1 MIYVKD
7 NYTLENEQTVILL
20 EAYPETLFTNT
31 SDEEAVLEYSHNG
44 TNWNTLLTLAPNQKQ
59 SIAVTSRYVR
69 QITKTTVEAT
79 GVGSHITPLVLAS
92 NPLQSGTD
100 FSDYITKPQLDSA
113 IAKVNDK
120 TALLAT
126 QEQLQTI
133 TQTQTRALT
142 TETQQRHSQID
153 TINQTITR
161 NKQAQDEL
169 INQKANQTALTALEA
184 KVTANTT
191 KNQSQ
196 DTEIAKKANQASLT
210 AETTARN
217 QVIEALK
224 GTITTNKQ
232 TQDSTINQLR
242 ADLNTK
248 ANQSQIASINASIE
262 QKASKLNQVTAGNG
276 LTGGGTLANS
286 FQIALGLPST
296 ISRSTTNSVTSTSH
310 THAIETATTTRA
322 GIVQLNDNLTSTS
335 NTQALTANQGKVLKD
350 ELNSLRNASTM
361 LINASNSSKVN
372 KNINITAGNGLTGGG
387 DLSANRTVSLGT
399 PTTISSNSTN
409 SVTTDSHTHAIDKA
423 STTRAGIVQ
432 LVDDL
437 DSDSEDKALTARQG
451 SELKQQIE
459 TLRNSDFH
467 NFQSSIDYFEVNKA
481 NNTLQVLAGEGLTG
495 GGTLQENPLIVL
507 GLPSTISE
515 SSTNSRSN
523 DSHTHLIETATTGR
537 AGIVQLTDNLT
548 STSTEQAL
556 TARQG
561 KSLKEQLDRL
571 SNTVDT
577 NNTGMSVMVNTKV
590 DKNTSITAGE
600 GLTGGGTLSEN
611 LVIALGTPST
621 ITQSST
627 NTTTANSHSH
637 AIDTATTTQAGIVTL
652 SHETNGTNK
661 TKAVSEFALGE
672 VRRLVNNLNSTTN
685 SQTPNLTTLA
695 WSSITGKPSTY
706 PSDAHSHSI
715 NQITGLQ
722 AQLDTKAP
730 NTHTHSFSDITNKP
744 TTLAGYGIT
753 DAISR
758 GTDTEITSL
767 LTINKSDSYIQG
779 KTSNTRKWYIGKG
792 SSFSDDIQLHN
803 FTHSTQLN
811 LTNNKIVASHD
822 LYVNDSKVITASDT
836 TVFVTPDALNQVLI
850 AKAPINH
857 QHTIA
862 EVFELQSILN
872 SKLNSNASAI
882 SAQKLTTPRHI
893 NGIAFDGTQD
903 ITLPIPTTSPA
914 NVSWS
919 AISNKPANFTPSAHS
934 HVIADITNLQRELD
948 SKANSNHSHAW
959 NSITDKPTTLTGYG
973 IGNAMQTDTDSET
986 TGLISINRADSYIQ
1000 GKQGSVRRW
1009 YVGSGS
1015 SSNHNVQLSNST
1027 HNTQLELTNDRI
1039 TSNKALYVGTRR
1051 VLLEGDETTTPT
1063 TQPTNT
1069 RVRVTAH
1076 PVTILADPVSFLD
1089 STTFVY
1095 PNGRIVHSFIY
1106 NNLSQPVFNSITSGG
1121 THVRT
1126 LTTNLPTAMPR
1137 QVVQVNAY
1145 FYRPEVTDSSFPLI
1159 ISHKANDISNS
1170 SINLQISG
1178 IARGISFSGYLDLV
1192 VIVEGF

>member
-1 MIYVKD
+1 MMKSPNYGDFFMIYVKD

-44 TNWNTLLTLAPNQKQ
+44 TNWDTLLTLAPNQKQ

-126 QEQLQTI
+126 QEQLQTA
-133 TQTQTRALT
+133 TQSQTRALNQLT
-142 TETQQRHSQID
+142 TQVSD
-153 TINQTITR
+153 
-161 NKQAQDEL
+161 
-169 INQKANQTALTALEA
+169 KANQSELT
-184 KVTANTT
+184 
-191 KNQSQ
+191 
-196 DTEIAKKANQASLT
+196 TEIEARSQA
-210 AETTARN
+210 
-217 QVIEALK
+217 IEALK

-248 ANQSQIASINASIE
+248 ANQSDLATETSNRTSAIAGLNQTAATHKQQLDRQIQSLEQSKADKNTVNQQLSTKANQSQIDGINTAME

-310 THAIETATTTRA
+310 THAIETATTTRS
-322 GIVQLNDNLTSTS
+322 GIVQLN
-335 NTQALTANQGKVLKD
+335 
-350 ELNSLRNASTM
+350 
-361 LINASNSSKVN
+361 
-372 KNINITAGNGLTGGG
+372 
-387 DLSANRTVSLGT
+387 
-399 PTTISSNSTN
+399 
-409 SVTTDSHTHAIDKA
+409 
-423 STTRAGIVQ
+423 
-432 LVDDL
+432 
-437 DSDSEDKALTARQG
+437 
-451 SELKQQIE
+451 
-459 TLRNSDFH
+459 
-467 NFQSSIDYFEVNKA
+467 
-481 NNTLQVLAGEGLTG
+481 
-495 GGTLQENPLIVL
+495 
-507 GLPSTISE
+507 
-515 SSTNSRSN
+515 
-523 DSHTHLIETATTGR
+523 
-537 AGIVQLTDNLT
+537 DNLT

-590 DKNTSITAGE
+590 DKITSITTGE

-672 VRRLVNNLNSTTN
+672 VRRLVNNLNSTIT

-695 WSSITGKPSTY
+695 WNSIT
-706 PSDAHSHSI
+706 D
-715 NQITGLQ
+715 
-722 AQLDTKAP
+722 
-730 NTHTHSFSDITNKP
+730 KP

-758 GTDTEITSL
+758 NTDTEITSL

-779 KTSNTRKWYIGKG
+779 KSSNTRKWYIGKG

-836 TVFVTPDALNQVLI
+836 TVFVTPDALNQALI
-850 AKAPINH
+850 AKASINH

-862 EVFELQSILN
+862 EVSELQSILN
-872 SKLNSNASAI
+872 SKLDSNASAI
-882 SAQKLTTPRHI
+882 SAQKLTTPRRI
-893 NGIAFDGTQD
+893 NGIVFDGTQD
-903 ITLPIPTTSPA
+903 ITLPTTT

-948 SKANSNHSHAW
+948 SKASSNHSHAW

-1000 GKQGSVRRW
+1000 GKQGSIRRW

-1051 VLLEGDETTTPT
+1051 VLLEGDETASTTA
-1063 TQPTNT
+1063 QPTNT
-1069 RVRVTAH
+1069 AVRVTIH
-1076 PVTILADPVSFLD
+1076 PVAVLTDNFASQD

-1095 PNGRIVHSFIY
+1095 PDGRIVHSFIY
-1106 NNLSQPVFNSITSGG
+1106 KNLRQPVFNSITSGG

-1126 LTTNLPTAMPR
+1126 LTINLPTAMPR
-1137 QVVQVNAY
+1137 YITQVNAY
-1145 FYRPEVTDSSFPLI
+1145 FYRPEFTDASFPLI

-1178 IARGISFSGYLDLV
+1178 TAREIRFSGYLDLV

>member
-1 MIYVKD
+1 MMKSPNYGDFFMIYVKD

-44 TNWNTLLTLAPNQKQ
+44 TNWDTLLTLAPNQKQ

-79 GVGSHITPLVLAS
+79 GVGSHITPLVLAG

-153 TINQTITR
+153 TVNQTITR

-217 QVIEALK
+217 QAIETLK
-224 GTITTNKQ
+224 GTITANKQ

-248 ANQSQIASINASIE
+248 ANQSDLTTEISNRTSAIAGLNQTAATHKQQLDRQIQSLEQSKADKNTVNQQLSTKANQSQIDGINTAME

-335 NTQALTANQGKVLKD
+335 
-350 ELNSLRNASTM
+350 
-361 LINASNSSKVN
+361 
-372 KNINITAGNGLTGGG
+372 
-387 DLSANRTVSLGT
+387 
-399 PTTISSNSTN
+399 
-409 SVTTDSHTHAIDKA
+409 
-423 STTRAGIVQ
+423 
-432 LVDDL
+432 
-437 DSDSEDKALTARQG
+437 
-451 SELKQQIE
+451 
-459 TLRNSDFH
+459 
-467 NFQSSIDYFEVNKA
+467 
-481 NNTLQVLAGEGLTG
+481 
-495 GGTLQENPLIVL
+495 
-507 GLPSTISE
+507 
-515 SSTNSRSN
+515 
-523 DSHTHLIETATTGR
+523 
-537 AGIVQLTDNLT
+537 
-548 STSTEQAL
+548 TEQAL

-590 DKNTSITAGE
+590 DKITSITTGE

-672 VRRLVNNLNSTTN
+672 VRRLVNNLNSTIT

-695 WSSITGKPSTY
+695 WNSIT
-706 PSDAHSHSI
+706 D
-715 NQITGLQ
+715 
-722 AQLDTKAP
+722 
-730 NTHTHSFSDITNKP
+730 KP

-758 GTDTEITSL
+758 NTDTEITSL

-779 KTSNTRKWYIGKG
+779 KTNNTRKWYLGKG

-836 TVFVTPDALNQVLI
+836 TAFVTPDALNQALT
-850 AKAPINH
+850 AKAAINH

-862 EVFELQSILN
+862 EVSELQSILN

-882 SAQKLTTPRHI
+882 SAQKLTTPRRI

-903 ITLPIPTTSPA
+903 ITLPTTT
-914 NVSWS
+914 NISWS

-948 SKANSNHSHAW
+948 SKASSNHSHAW

-1000 GKQGSVRRW
+1000 GKQGSIRRW

-1027 HNTQLELTNDRI
+1027 HNTQLELTNDRV

-1051 VLLEGDETTTPT
+1051 VLLEGDEITSTTA
-1063 TQPTNT
+1063 QPTNT
-1069 RVRVTAH
+1069 AVRVTIH
-1076 PVTILADPVSFLD
+1076 PVAVLTDNIASRD

-1095 PNGRIVHSFIY
+1095 PDGRIVHSFIY
-1106 NNLSQPVFNSITSGG
+1106 KNLRQPAFNSITSGG

-1126 LTTNLPTAMPR
+1126 LTINLPTAMPR
-1137 QVVQVNAY
+1137 HITQVNAY
-1145 FYRPEVTDSSFPLI
+1145 FYRPEFTDASFPLI

-1178 IARGISFSGYLDLV
+1178 TAREISFSGYLDLV

>member
-1 MIYVKD
+1 MMKSPNYGDFFMIYVKD

-44 TNWNTLLTLAPNQKQ
+44 TNWDTLLTLAPNQKQ

-79 GVGSHITPLVLAS
+79 GVGSHITPLVLAG

-120 TALLAT
+120 TTLLAT
-126 QEQLQTI
+126 QEQLQTT
-133 TQTQTRALT
+133 TQSQTRALT

-184 KVTANTT
+184 KVTVNTT

-217 QVIEALK
+217 QAIETLK
-224 GTITTNKQ
+224 GTITANKQ

-242 ADLNTK
+242 TDLNTK
-248 ANQSQIASINASIE
+248 ANQSDLATEISNRTSAITGLNQTVATHKQQLDRQIQSLEQSKADKNTVNQQLSTKANQSQIDGINTAME

-335 NTQALTANQGKVLKD
+335 
-350 ELNSLRNASTM
+350 
-361 LINASNSSKVN
+361 
-372 KNINITAGNGLTGGG
+372 
-387 DLSANRTVSLGT
+387 
-399 PTTISSNSTN
+399 
-409 SVTTDSHTHAIDKA
+409 
-423 STTRAGIVQ
+423 
-432 LVDDL
+432 
-437 DSDSEDKALTARQG
+437 
-451 SELKQQIE
+451 
-459 TLRNSDFH
+459 
-467 NFQSSIDYFEVNKA
+467 
-481 NNTLQVLAGEGLTG
+481 
-495 GGTLQENPLIVL
+495 
-507 GLPSTISE
+507 
-515 SSTNSRSN
+515 
-523 DSHTHLIETATTGR
+523 
-537 AGIVQLTDNLT
+537 
-548 STSTEQAL
+548 TEQAL

-590 DKNTSITAGE
+590 DKITSITTGE

-611 LVIALGTPST
+611 LIIALGTPST

-672 VRRLVNNLNSTTN
+672 VRRLVNNLNSTIT

-695 WSSITGKPSTY
+695 WNSIT
-706 PSDAHSHSI
+706 D
-715 NQITGLQ
+715 
-722 AQLDTKAP
+722 
-730 NTHTHSFSDITNKP
+730 KP

-758 GTDTEITSL
+758 NTDTEITSL

-779 KTSNTRKWYIGKG
+779 KSSNTRKWYIGKG
-792 SSFSDDIQLHN
+792 SSFSNDIQLHN

-822 LYVNDSKVITASDT
+822 LYVNDSKVITANDT
-836 TVFVTPDALNQVLI
+836 TVFVTPDALNQGLA
-850 AKAPINH
+850 AKAAINH

-862 EVFELQSILN
+862 EISELQNILN

-882 SAQKLTTPRHI
+882 SAQKLTTPRRI
-893 NGIAFDGTQD
+893 NGIVFDGTQD
-903 ITLPIPTTSPA
+903 ITLPTTT

-948 SKANSNHSHAW
+948 SKASSNHSHAW

-1000 GKQGSVRRW
+1000 GKQGSIRRW

-1027 HNTQLELTNDRI
+1027 HNTQLELTNDRV

-1051 VLLEGDETTTPT
+1051 VLLEGDEITSTTA
-1063 TQPTNT
+1063 QPTNT
-1069 RVRVTAH
+1069 AVRVTIH
-1076 PVTILADPVSFLD
+1076 PVAVLTDNIASRD

-1095 PNGRIVHSFIY
+1095 PDGRIVHSFIY
-1106 NNLSQPVFNSITSGG
+1106 KNLRQPAFNSITSGG

-1126 LTTNLPTAMPR
+1126 LTINLPTAMPR
-1137 QVVQVNAY
+1137 HITQVNAY
-1145 FYRPEVTDSSFPLI
+1145 FYRPEFTDASFPLI

-1178 IARGISFSGYLDLV
+1178 TAREISFSGYLDLV

>member
-1 MIYVKD
+1 MKSPNYGDFFMIYVKD

-20 EAYPETLFTNT
+20 EAYPETLFTNN
-31 SDEEAVLEYSHNG
+31 SDEEAVLEYSHDG
-44 TNWNTLLTLAPNQKQ
+44 TKWNTLLTLASKQKQ
-59 SIAVTSRYVR
+59 NIAVTSRYIR
-69 QITKTTVEAT
+69 QTTQTTVEAKAA
-79 GVGSHITPLVLAS
+79 GNHITPLVLAD
-92 NPLQSGTD
+92 NPLHSGSD
-100 FSDYITKPQLDSA
+100 FSDYITKAQLDSA
-113 IAKVNDK
+113 ITKVNDK

-126 QEQLQTI
+126 QEQLQTA

-217 QVIEALK
+217 QAIETLK
-224 GTITTNKQ
+224 GTITANKQ

-276 LTGGGTLANS
+276 LTGGGTLTNS
-286 FQIALGLPST
+286 FQIALGTPST
-296 ISRSTTNSVTSTSH
+296 IGSSTTNTVTTTSH
-310 THAIETATTTRA
+310 THAIDTATVSRA

-335 NTQALTANQGKVLKD
+335 TVQALTANQGKVLKD

-409 SVTTDSHTHAIDKA
+409 SVTANSHTHAID
-423 STTRAGIVQ
+423 
-432 LVDDL
+432 
-437 DSDSEDKALTARQG
+437 
-451 SELKQQIE
+451 
-459 TLRNSDFH
+459 
-467 NFQSSIDYFEVNKA
+467 
-481 NNTLQVLAGEGLTG
+481 
-495 GGTLQENPLIVL
+495 
-507 GLPSTISE
+507 
-515 SSTNSRSN
+515 
-523 DSHTHLIETATTGR
+523 TATTAR
-537 AGIVQLTDNLT
+537 AGIVQLTDALD
-548 STSTEQAL
+548 STSTTKAL
-556 TARQG
+556 TANQG
-561 KSLKEQLDRL
+561 KLLKEQ
-571 SNTVDT
+571 VDT
-577 NNTGMSVMVNTKV
+577 LRNSSNNTTAVLIPSLIR
-590 DKNTSITAGE
+590 DKANKSTTITAGD
-600 GLTGGGTLSEN
+600 GLTGGGNLSEN
-611 LVIALGTPST
+611 RIVTLGTPST
-621 ITQSST
+621 ITQNST

-637 AIDTATTTQAGIVTL
+637 AIDIATTTQAGIVTL

-672 VRRLVNNLNSTTN
+672 VRRLVNNLNSTIT

-836 TVFVTPDALNQVLI
+836 TAFVTPDALNQGL
-850 AKAPINH
+850 ATKAAINH

-862 EVFELQSILN
+862 EVSDLQSILN

-882 SAQKLTTPRHI
+882 SAQKLTTPRRI

-903 ITLPIPTTSPA
+903 ITLPTTT
-914 NVSWS
+914 NISWS
-919 AISNKPANFTPSAHS
+919 AISNKPANFTPSAHR

-948 SKANSNHSHAW
+948 SKASSNHSHTW
-959 NSITDKPTTLTGYG
+959 DSITNKPTTLTGYG
-973 IGNAMQTDTDSET
+973 ITNAMQTDSDSET

-1015 SSNHNVQLSNST
+1015 SSNHNVQLTNST

-1039 TSNKALYVGTRR
+1039 TSNKALYVGARR
-1051 VLLEGDETTTPT
+1051 VLLEGDETASTTAQAPNTTVQVTNHPT
-1063 TQPTNT
+1063 RT
-1069 RVRVTAH
+1069 
-1076 PVTILADPVSFLD
+1076 LASNASLEI
-1089 STTFVY
+1089 TTFVY
-1095 PNGRIVHSFIY
+1095 SNGRIVHRFIY
-1106 NNLSQPVFNSITSGG
+1106 KNLTKSALLELISVDLA
-1121 THVRT
+1121 VDT
-1126 LTTNLPTAMPR
+1126 LIINLPTAMPR
-1137 QVVQVNAY
+1137 QIVQVNSY
-1145 FYRPEVTDSSFPLI
+1145 FYRPNLASSPLDSVTAY
-1159 ISHKANDISNS
+1159 KANEISNS
-1170 SINLQISG
+1170 TVKLQILPMSRPG
-1178 IARGISFSGYLDLV
+1178 IFIGSVDLV

>member
-1 MIYVKD
+1 MMKSPNYGDFFMIYVKD

-31 SDEEAVLEYSHNG
+31 SDEEAVLEYSHDG
-44 TNWNTLLTLAPNQKQ
+44 TKWNTLLTLAPKQKQ
-59 SIAVTSRYVR
+59 NIAVTSRYIR
-69 QITKTTVEAT
+69 QTTQTTVEAK
-79 GVGSHITPLVLAS
+79 GVGNHITPLVLAG
-92 NPLQSGTD
+92 NPLHSGSD
-100 FSDYITKPQLDSA
+100 FSDYITKTQLDSV

-126 QEQLQTI
+126 QEQLQTA

-153 TINQTITR
+153 TINQTITK
-161 NKQAQDEL
+161 NKQTQDEL

-184 KVTANTT
+184 KVTANTA

-217 QVIEALK
+217 QAIEAVK
-224 GTITTNKQ
+224 GTIANNKR
-232 TQDSTINQLR
+232 TQDNTINQLR
-242 ADLNTK
+242 ADLNTKANQSDLATEISNRTSDIAGLNQTVVAHKQQLDRQIQSLEQTKVDKNTVNQQLNTK

-262 QKASKLNQVTAGNG
+262 QKASKSNQVTAGNG

-286 FQIALGLPST
+286 FQIALGTPST
-296 ISRSTTNSVTSTSH
+296 IGSSTTNTVTTTSH
-310 THAIETATTTRA
+310 THAIDTATVSRA

-335 NTQALTANQGKVLKD
+335 TVQALTANQGKVLKEQID
-350 ELNSLRNASTM
+350 TVRNSSNNTATVLIPS
-361 LINASNSSKVN
+361 LINN
-372 KNINITAGNGLTGGG
+372 KANKSTTITAGDGL
-387 DLSANRTVSLGT
+387 S
-399 PTTISSNSTN
+399 
-409 SVTTDSHTHAIDKA
+409 
-423 STTRAGIVQ
+423 
-432 LVDDL
+432 
-437 DSDSEDKALTARQG
+437 
-451 SELKQQIE
+451 
-459 TLRNSDFH
+459 
-467 NFQSSIDYFEVNKA
+467 
-481 NNTLQVLAGEGLTG
+481 G
-495 GGTLQENPLIVL
+495 GGTLAENR
-507 GLPSTISE
+507 TIS
-515 SSTNSRSN
+515 
-523 DSHTHLIETATTGR
+523 
-537 AGIVQLTDNLT
+537 
-548 STSTEQAL
+548 
-556 TARQG
+556 
-561 KSLKEQLDRL
+561 
-571 SNTVDT
+571 
-577 NNTGMSVMVNTKV
+577 
-590 DKNTSITAGE
+590 
-600 GLTGGGTLSEN
+600 
-611 LVIALGTPST
+611 LGTPST

-627 NTTTANSHSH
+627 NTATANSHSH

-672 VRRLVNNLNSTTN
+672 VRRLVNDLSNSN
-685 SQTPNLTTLA
+685 RNQTPNLTSLA
-695 WSSITGKPSTY
+695 WSAITSKPSSY
-706 PSDAHSHSI
+706 PPDTHTHTI

-722 AQLDTKAP
+722 SELNNKAP

-753 DAISR
+753 DAISSS
-758 GTDTEITSL
+758 TDTEITSL
-767 LTINKSDSYIQG
+767 LTINKTDSYIQG
-779 KTSNTRKWYIGKG
+779 KTSNTRKWYVGKG

-836 TVFVTPDALNQVLI
+836 TVFVTPDALNQALTT
-850 AKAPINH
+850 KASINH

-872 SKLNSNASAI
+872 NKLNTSESAT
-882 SAQKLTTPRHI
+882 SARKLTTPRRI

-903 ITLPIPTTSPA
+903 ITLPIPTA

-973 IGNAMQTDTDSET
+973 ITNAMQTDTDSET

-1051 VLLEGDETTTPT
+1051 VLLEGDVTTTPT

-1069 RVRVTAH
+1069 SVRVTIH
-1076 PVTILADPVSFLD
+1076 PVAVLTDNIASRD

-1095 PNGRIVHSFIY
+1095 PDGRIVHSFIY
-1106 NNLSQPVFNSITSGG
+1106 QNLRQPAFNSITSGG

-1126 LTTNLPTAMPR
+1126 LTINLPTAMPR

-1170 SINLQISG
+1170 SITLQISG
-1178 IARGISFSGYLDLV
+1178 TAREISFSGYLDLV

>member
-44 TNWNTLLTLAPNQKQ
+44 TNWDTLLTLAPNQKQ

-217 QVIEALK
+217 HAIETLK

-242 ADLNTK
+242 TDLNTK
-248 ANQSQIASINASIE
+248 ANQSDLATETSNRTSAITGLNQTVATHKQQLDRQIQSLEQSKADKNTVNQQLSTKANQSQIDGINTAME

-310 THAIETATTTRA
+310 THAIETATTTRS

-335 NTQALTANQGKVLKD
+335 NTLALTANQGKVLKD

-361 LINASNSSKVN
+361 LINASSGTKAN
-372 KNINITAGNGLTGGG
+372 KNTNISAGNGLTGGG

-399 PTTISSNSTN
+399 PSTITSTSTN
-409 SVTTDSHTHAIDKA
+409 NVTDNSHTHAIETA
-423 STTRAGIVQ
+423 TTTRAGIVQ
-432 LVDDL
+432 L
-437 DSDSEDKALTARQG
+437 
-451 SELKQQIE
+451 
-459 TLRNSDFH
+459 N
-467 NFQSSIDYFEVNKA
+467 
-481 NNTLQVLAGEGLTG
+481 
-495 GGTLQENPLIVL
+495 
-507 GLPSTISE
+507 
-515 SSTNSRSN
+515 
-523 DSHTHLIETATTGR
+523 
-537 AGIVQLTDNLT
+537 DNLT

-590 DKNTSITAGE
+590 DKITSITTGE

-661 TKAVSEFALGE
+661 TKAATEFALGE
-672 VRRLVNNLNSTTN
+672 VRRLVNNLNSTIT

-695 WSSITGKPSTY
+695 WNSIT
-706 PSDAHSHSI
+706 D
-715 NQITGLQ
+715 
-722 AQLDTKAP
+722 
-730 NTHTHSFSDITNKP
+730 KP

-758 GTDTEITSL
+758 NTDTEITSL

-779 KTSNTRKWYIGKG
+779 KTNNTRKWYIGKG

-836 TVFVTPDALNQVLI
+836 TVFVTPDALNQALT
-850 AKAPINH
+850 AKASTNH

-862 EVFELQSILN
+862 EISELQNILN

-882 SAQKLTTPRHI
+882 SAQKLTTPRRI

-903 ITLPIPTTSPA
+903 ITLPTTT
-914 NVSWS
+914 NISWS

-948 SKANSNHSHAW
+948 SKASSNHSHAW

-1051 VLLEGDETTTPT
+1051 VLLEGDETASTTAQAPNTTVQVTDHPT
-1063 TQPTNT
+1063 T
-1069 RVRVTAH
+1069 A
-1076 PVTILADPVSFLD
+1076 LASNASLEI
-1089 STTFVY
+1089 TTFVY
-1095 PNGRIVHSFIY
+1095 SSGRIVHRFIY
-1106 NNLSQPVFNSITSGG
+1106 KNLTKSAFSRLISTNLDID
-1121 THVRT
+1121 T
-1126 LTTNLPTAMPR
+1126 LTINLPTAMPR
-1137 QVVQVNAY
+1137 QIVQVNSY
-1145 FYRPEVTDSSFPLI
+1145 FYRPNPVFSTLDSFASC
-1159 ISHKANDISNS
+1159 KADEISNS
-1170 SINLQISG
+1170 TVTLQISG
-1178 IARGISFSGYLDLV
+1178 TARQSILVGSVDLV

>member
-44 TNWNTLLTLAPNQKQ
+44 TNWDTLLTLAPNQKQ

-217 QVIEALK
+217 HAIETLK

-242 ADLNTK
+242 TDLNTK
-248 ANQSQIASINASIE
+248 ANQSDLATETSNRTSAITGLNQTVATHKQQLDRQIQSLEQSKADKNTVNQQLSTKANQSQIDGINTAME

-409 SVTTDSHTHAIDKA
+409 SVTTDSHTHAID
-423 STTRAGIVQ
+423 
-432 LVDDL
+432 
-437 DSDSEDKALTARQG
+437 
-451 SELKQQIE
+451 
-459 TLRNSDFH
+459 
-467 NFQSSIDYFEVNKA
+467 
-481 NNTLQVLAGEGLTG
+481 
-495 GGTLQENPLIVL
+495 
-507 GLPSTISE
+507 
-515 SSTNSRSN
+515 
-523 DSHTHLIETATTGR
+523 TATTGR

-571 SNTVDT
+571 SNTVDI

-590 DKNTSITAGE
+590 DNNTSITAGE

-672 VRRLVNNLNSTTN
+672 VRRLVNNLNSTIT

-836 TVFVTPDALNQVLI
+836 TVFVTPDALNQALI

-882 SAQKLTTPRHI
+882 SAQKLTTPRRI

-919 AISNKPANFTPSAHS
+919 AISNKPANFTPSAHN
-934 HVIADITNLQRELD
+934 HVITDITNLQRELD

-1000 GKQGSVRRW
+1000 GKQGNVRRW

-1069 RVRVTAH
+1069 SVRVTIH
-1076 PVTILADPVSFLD
+1076 PVTILTDNISFLD

-1106 NNLSQPVFNSITSGG
+1106 KNLRQPVFNSITSGG

-1126 LTTNLPTAMPR
+1126 LTINLPTAMPR
-1137 QVVQVNAY
+1137 HVVQVNAY

-1178 IARGISFSGYLDLV
+1178 TARGISFSGYLDLV
-1192 VIVEGF
+1192 IIVEGF

>member
-1 MIYVKD
+1 MMKSPNYGDFFMIYVKD

-44 TNWNTLLTLAPNQKQ
+44 TNWDTLLTLAPNQKQ

-79 GVGSHITPLVLAS
+79 GVGSHITPLVLAG

-126 QEQLQTI
+126 QEQLQTA

-217 QVIEALK
+217 QAIETLK
-224 GTITTNKQ
+224 GTITANKQ
-232 TQDSTINQLR
+232 TQDNTINQLR

-248 ANQSQIASINASIE
+248 ANRSDLTTEISNRTSAITALNQTVATHKQQLDRQIQSLEQSKADKNTVNQQLSTKANQSQIDGINTAME

-322 GIVQLNDNLTSTS
+322 GIVQL
-335 NTQALTANQGKVLKD
+335 
-350 ELNSLRNASTM
+350 
-361 LINASNSSKVN
+361 
-372 KNINITAGNGLTGGG
+372 
-387 DLSANRTVSLGT
+387 
-399 PTTISSNSTN
+399 
-409 SVTTDSHTHAIDKA
+409 
-423 STTRAGIVQ
+423 
-432 LVDDL
+432 
-437 DSDSEDKALTARQG
+437 
-451 SELKQQIE
+451 
-459 TLRNSDFH
+459 
-467 NFQSSIDYFEVNKA
+467 
-481 NNTLQVLAGEGLTG
+481 
-495 GGTLQENPLIVL
+495 
-507 GLPSTISE
+507 
-515 SSTNSRSN
+515 
-523 DSHTHLIETATTGR
+523 
-537 AGIVQLTDNLT
+537 TDNLT

-571 SNTVDT
+571 SNTVDI

-590 DKNTSITAGE
+590 DNNTSITAGE

-672 VRRLVNNLNSTTN
+672 VRRLVNNLNSTIT

-836 TVFVTPDALNQVLI
+836 TVFVTPDALNQALI

-919 AISNKPANFTPSAHS
+919 AISNKPANFTPSAHN
-934 HVIADITNLQRELD
+934 HVITDITNLQRELD

-1000 GKQGSVRRW
+1000 GKQGNVRRW

-1015 SSNHNVQLSNST
+1015 SSNHNIQLSNST

-1069 RVRVTAH
+1069 SVRVTIH
-1076 PVTILADPVSFLD
+1076 PVTILTDNISFLD

-1106 NNLSQPVFNSITSGG
+1106 KNLRQPVFNSITSGG

-1126 LTTNLPTAMPR
+1126 LTINLPTAMPR
-1137 QVVQVNAY
+1137 HVVQVNAY

-1178 IARGISFSGYLDLV
+1178 TARGISFSGYLDLV
-1192 VIVEGF
+1192 IIVEGF

>member
-1 MIYVKD
+1 MIYAKD

-79 GVGSHITPLVLAS
+79 GVGSHITPLVLVG

-100 FSDYITKPQLDSA
+100 FSDYVTKPQLDSA

-196 DTEIAKKANQASLT
+196 DTEIAKKANQVSLT

-217 QVIEALK
+217 QAIETLK
-224 GTITTNKQ
+224 GTITANKQ

-387 DLSANRTVSLGT
+387 DLSTNRTVSLGT

-481 NNTLQVLAGEGLTG
+481 NNTLQVL
-495 GGTLQENPLIVL
+495 
-507 GLPSTISE
+507 
-515 SSTNSRSN
+515 
-523 DSHTHLIETATTGR
+523 
-537 AGIVQLTDNLT
+537 
-548 STSTEQAL
+548 
-556 TARQG
+556 
-561 KSLKEQLDRL
+561 
-571 SNTVDT
+571 
-577 NNTGMSVMVNTKV
+577 
-590 DKNTSITAGE
+590 AGE

-836 TVFVTPDALNQVLI
+836 TVFVTPDALNQALI